1 MQNSMIRTPTP
12 MRVVLR
18 TGDRTHVARFQ
29 ELVRCDFPLYG
40 WEPIA
45 VEIPPEGHRSHF
57 GRPPRADHP
66 LRDLST
72 VLHLPRY
79 LDGEDADEKPGAS
92 SSSHL
97 DDRSRLLAATPIL
110 GVATRTDHAPEDG
123 LRTRSAAVL
132 LAWASGTSVVV
143 TLDLAEGTSPDGELN
158 EWHLRASQGLSL
170 ARGFEVLERESQPA
184 TGRGSCIMQSLHVAP
199 GALGLDPLGGE
210 ATNTHAAPWTHEW
223 HCENTEDLRGR
234 LTRLAG
240 CLSGL
245 SVEIQ

>member
-1 MQNSMIRTPTP
+1 MRNSMIRTPSP
-12 MRVVLR
+12 LRAVLR
-18 TGDRTHVARFQ
+18 SGDRVHVARFQ
-29 ELVRCDFPLYG
+29 ELVRCDFPLPG
-40 WEPIA
+40 WEPVA
-45 VEIPPEGHRSHF
+45 VEIPPEGQRSYF

-79 LDGEDADEKPGAS
+79 LDGEASDEPTVAPS
-92 SSSHL
+92 PVHL

-110 GVATRTDHAPEDG
+110 GVATRTDQAPEDG
-123 LRTRSAAVL
+123 LRTRSASVL

-143 TLDLAEGTSPDGELN
+143 TLDLAEGTSPDGGLT
-158 EWHLRASQGLSL
+158 EWHLRSSQGISL

-184 TGRGSCIMQSLHVAP
+184 PGGSPCSQSLYVAP

-210 ATNTHAAPWTHEW
+210 ATDAHAAPWTHEW
-223 HCENTEDLRGR
+223 RCENPEDLRGR
-234 LTRLAG
+234 LARLAD